1 MEVPVSAASK
11 GEELVGETRHTGCCI
26 VGGGPGGVMLAL
38 LLARGGVPVTLLETH
53 HDFDRDF
60 RGDTVHPATLE
71 VLDQIGLADR
81 LHELPH
87 AKIRA
92 MKIMSPTGAYTL
104 AEFKRLR
111 TRFPYIMIMP
121 QSRFLEF
128 LVGEAKRYPHFQLA
142 MGANVRRLVEEAG
155 VVGGVRYRQDDGWG
169 EVRASLTV
177 AADGRFSRLRKLAD
191 LEPVS
196 QSPAMD
202 VLWFRLPRK
211 PEDRHEQGAFHA
223 GAGHVLVLFTRP
235 EQWQVGYIFPK
246 GGYRKLKAEGLGS
259 LQGSIATLVPWL
271 ADRVSLLD
279 DWKQFAVLS
288 VDSNRLACWHRPGLL
303 LIGDAAHVMSPVGGV
318 GINYA
323 IADAVEAGNV
333 LVGPLRKGRV
343 MERDLVEVQR
353 RREWPTRVI
362 QSFQS
367 IIQQRIVGQALDSAQ
382 PFHLPLP
389 LRLMLQVPVLRDLP
403 ARLVAFGIRRVR
415 LERPGEIAPPSAP
428 AA

>member
-1 MEVPVSAASK
+1 MDNFEVSVPATSK
-11 GEELVGETRHTGCCI
+11 AEELISETRHTGCCI

-38 LLARGGVPVTLLETH
+38 LLARGGVPVTLLEAH

-60 RGDTVHPATLE
+60 RGDTVHPSTLE
-71 VLDQIGLADR
+71 VLDQIWLADL

-87 AKIRA
+87 AKMRA
-92 MKIMSPTGAYTL
+92 VRIISPTGAYTL

-111 TRFPYIMIMP
+111 TRFPYILIMP

-128 LVGEAKRYPHFQLA
+128 LAGAAKRYPHFRLA

-155 VVGGVRYRQDDGWG
+155 VVRGVRYRHGDGWC
-169 EVRASLTV
+169 EVRAPLTV
-177 AADGRFSRLRKLAD
+177 AADGRFSRLCKLAG

-211 PEDRHEQGAFHA
+211 PEDRHEQGAFHV
-223 GAGHVLVLFTRP
+223 GAGHFLVLLTRP
-235 EQWQVGYIFPK
+235 EQWQVGYVFPK
-246 GGYRKLKAEGLGS
+246 GGYQKLKAEGLGS
-259 LQGSIATLVPWL
+259 LQRSIAALVPWL
-271 ADRVSLLD
+271 ADRVSLLE
-279 DWKQFAVLS
+279 DWKQFTVLS
-288 VDSNRLACWHRPGLL
+288 VDSNRLPCWHRPGLL

-323 IADAVEAGNV
+323 IGDAVEAANV
-333 LVGPLRKGRV
+333 LAGPLRKGRV

-353 RREWPTRVI
+353 RREWPTRVS

-389 LRLMLQVPVLRDLP
+389 LRLILQVPGLRNLP
-403 ARLVAFGIRRVR
+403 ARLVAFGIHRVR
-415 LERPGEIAPPSAP
+415 LERPEEVAPS
-428 AA
+428 